1 MADTGHLAE
10 NVLHFARVLRAAG
23 LPVGTDRPLLALRAL
38 ELAGIDSRAD
48 LRTVLEACLIDRF
61 EHRALFEQAFLA
73 FFRPPEG
80 LSGSAARPGTS
91 TPKREIVVRPAASR
105 RLAQALWPE
114 RQGTPAAPD
123 NKGRA
128 RHEDLQ
134 PSASDR
140 ERLRRADFDTMTA
153 AEWSAATR
161 AAASL
166 TPLLKR
172 APTRREAPAARGR
185 TIDPRRLLR
194 DCARRGGE
202 VASLPRRQRVTR
214 LEPLVAIVD
223 ISGSMSRYSRM
234 FLHFLH
240 ALVNGA
246 GRTRARSGT
255 PVAAFVFGT
264 RLTPIT
270 RALRARDPDDALS
283 RVTRCVPDFSGGTRI
298 GGCLREFNRL
308 WAKRLPLSEATVLLV
323 TDGLERSG
331 VETLESEAARLA
343 RSCRRLIWL
352 NPLLRYDAFEPRAR
366 GVRALLPHVDKLL
379 AVHNLESLERLADLL
394 SDAAALSTPM
404 SARMSSSMSS
414 HLSAHTSDPMSAPM
428 SGPMSGPIS
437 DKVRPWK

>member
-1 MADTGHLAE
+1 MSDPGHLAE
-10 NVLHFARVLRAAG
+10 NVLHFARLLRAAG

-48 LRTVLEACLIDRF
+48 LRAVLEACLIDRC

-73 FFRPPEG
+73 FFRPPAG
-80 LSGSAARPGTS
+80 LSGAAAPPGASASHR
-91 TPKREIVVRPAASR
+91 RIVERAAPSR

-114 RQGTPAAPD
+114 RQETAPLAAPA
-123 NKGRA
+123 NERRA
-128 RHEDLQ
+128 REESLQ

-172 APTRREAPAARGR
+172 APTRREVPAARGR

-202 VASLPRRQRVTR
+202 VASFPRRQRLTR

-223 ISGSMSRYSRM
+223 VSGSMSRYSRM

-240 ALVNGA
+240 ALVNGS

-298 GGCLREFNRL
+298 GACLREFNRL

-331 VETLESEAARLA
+331 VEPLESEAARLA

-379 AVHNLESLERLADLL
+379 AIHNLESLERLAEVL
-394 SDAAALSTPM
+394 SDAAAPAT
-404 SARMSSSMSS
+404 AI
-414 HLSAHTSDPMSAPM
+414 SAPM
-428 SGPMSGPIS
+428 SAHRSAHISTHTAAHASGPVSGPIS

>member
-1 MADTGHLAE
+1 MSDPGHLAE
-10 NVLHFARVLRAAG
+10 NVLHFARLLRAAG

-73 FFRPPEG
+73 FFRSPEG
-80 LSGSAARPGTS
+80 LSGSAAPPSSASHRQS
-91 TPKREIVVRPAASR
+91 LVRTPASR

-114 RQGTPAAPD
+114 RQGTPPAPPPQ
-123 NKGRA
+123 KERT

-153 AEWSAATR
+153 AEWIAATR
-161 AAASL
+161 AAASF

-172 APTRREAPAARGR
+172 APTRREAPAAHGR
-185 TIDPRRLLR
+185 RIDPRRLLR

-202 VASLPRRQRVTR
+202 VASLPRRQHLTR
-214 LEPLVAIVD
+214 LEPLVAMVD

-240 ALVNGA
+240 ALVNGSQ
-246 GRTRARSGT
+246 RARARAAT

-283 RVTRCVPDFSGGTRI
+283 RVTRSVPDFSGGTRI
-298 GGCLREFNRL
+298 GACLREFNRL
-308 WAKRLPLSEATVLLV
+308 WAKRLPLAEATVLLV
-323 TDGLERSG
+323 TDGLERSE
-331 VETLESEAARLA
+331 VEPLEREAAHLA

-366 GVRALLPHVDKLL
+366 GVRALLPHVDQLL
-379 AVHNLESLERLADLL
+379 AIHNLESLERLAEAL
-394 SDAAALSTPM
+394 SDKT
-404 SARMSSSMSS
+404 
-414 HLSAHTSDPMSAPM
+414 
-428 SGPMSGPIS
+428 
-437 DKVRPWK
+437 WK